1 MKRAALILCLMSSP
15 AVADGES
22 GPGHD
27 LMEQGTR
34 LLLRGL
40 INRIEPDLRA
50 LAEDMG
56 PALRQWQGLI
66 GSLNQYHAPEV
77 LPNGDI
83 ILRRKEPPV
92 PMGPEGEIEL

>member
-22 GPGHD
+22 GQGRD
-27 LMEQGTR
+27 LMEQGTG

-40 INRIEPDLRA
+40 FDRIEPHLRA
-50 LAEDMG
+50 LAQDME

-66 GSLNQYHAPEV
+66 GTLTQYHAPEV

-83 ILRRKEPPV
+83 ILRRKVPPV
-92 PMGPEGEIEL
+92 PVGPEGEIEI